1 MAAPA
6 ALLQRVAA
14 GANEFSGLQLR
25 LLSGPNH
32 ACAEFIGF
40 DGGHDLLKCFGCGR
54 PVNAAP
60 SSAPITLS
68 LASRIALWRNKPRLT
83 GWAGIGCTMKILLL
97 CDRVPEGP
105 GDGLLLRVIYLA
117 TELAQRHRI
126 DLVCFGG
133 SDGRRPMEGLFGR
146 VWCVKA
152 PPPRPPAGRLGP
164 LGGWGP
170 DALYA
175 PCPELTQLLDKEI
188 DPADY
193 DVVWDAGAVLFVH
206 MPGRWLQVP
215 LLADLVDDMVL
226 TFRRAMRAAPRWTD
240 KLRQWKYSVVFG
252 RFERE
257 TMARVDRC
265 VVVSQEDAAS
275 FAQVSPG
282 VPVAVVANGVDTA
295 HFRPNPELACAQ
307 HLVFEGTMGFP
318 PNEQAAVHLVKNIM
332 PLVWAQAPA
341 VTLSLVGRGVT
352 PVVQALA
359 SDRVEVTGEVADVR
373 AHVCRAQ
380 VFVCPLVSG
389 AGIKNKLLQA
399 WAMGLPTVA
408 TPISIGG
415 LGARDEVELLVRQ
428 SPQAFAS
435 AVLEL
440 LADEPRRQRLAAAAR
455 AAAVDRF
462 AWAAMGER
470 FEGLLQES
478 IEQRRVAAAR
488 LTVA

>member
-1 MAAPA
+1 
-6 ALLQRVAA
+6 
-14 GANEFSGLQLR
+14 
-25 LLSGPNH
+25 
-32 ACAEFIGF
+32 
-40 DGGHDLLKCFGCGR
+40 
-54 PVNAAP
+54 
-60 SSAPITLS
+60 
-68 LASRIALWRNKPRLT
+68 
-83 GWAGIGCTMKILLL
+83 MKILLL
-97 CDRVPEGP
+97 CDRVPDGP
-105 GDGLLLRVIYLA
+105 GDGLLLRVVNLA
-117 TELAQRHRI
+117 RQLAGSHDI
-126 DLVCFGG
+126 DLVCFRSGQ
-133 SDGRRPMEGLFGR
+133 GRHPVPGLFKR
-146 VWCVKA
+146 TWTVNA
-152 PPPRPPAGRLGP
+152 PPTRPPAGWLGP

-175 PCPELTQLLDKEI
+175 PCPELTHLLSTAI

-206 MPGRWLQVP
+206 LPERWSKVP
-215 LLADLVDDMVL
+215 LVADLVDDMVL
-226 TFRRAMRAAPRWTD
+226 TFRRAMHSAPTLLG

-252 RFERE
+252 RFERS
-257 TMARVDRC
+257 TMSRVDHC
-265 VVVSQEDAAS
+265 VVVSDEDAAS
-275 FAQVSPG
+275 FAQVSPR
-282 VPVAVVANGVDTA
+282 VPVSVIPNGVDA
-295 HFRPNPELACAQ
+295 AAFVPAPALARPG

-318 PNEQAAVHLVKNIM
+318 PNEQAAVHLVENIM

-408 TPISIGG
+408 TPISVGG